1 MKQTLLL
8 VEDDKNLAD
17 GLLVSLEQAGYEC
30 LHAELISE
38 VEQYWEKSGFSY
50 LRQTTSR
57 WRFCSTLSELEKNER
72 CSRHT
77 VNGFSYS

>member
-30 LHAELISE
+30 LH
-38 VEQYWEKSGFSY
+38 V
-50 LRQTTSR
+50 
-57 WRFCSTLSELEKNER
+57 
-72 CSRHT
+72 
-77 VNGFSYS
+77 